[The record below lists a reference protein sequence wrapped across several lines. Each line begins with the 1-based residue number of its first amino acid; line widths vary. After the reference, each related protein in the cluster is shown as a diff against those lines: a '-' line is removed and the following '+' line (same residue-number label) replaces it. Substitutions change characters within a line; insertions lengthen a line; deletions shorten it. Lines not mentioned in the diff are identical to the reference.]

1 VLRDLFVAM
10 LVAST
15 VFFVALVA
23 ALVYA
28 RYRLKRQLRLRPGT
42 PSKAPTSW
50 LFSTSEPARLHRR
63 LRRAT
68 AAARATAATGDANI
82 APLVAEV
89 EEHAIVLE
97 SHLVIAARL
106 KGRGRPT
113 RKAVA
118 VQVKELELVVAR
130 LATSSLQARQTVA
143 LTGAPANRLA
153 EVSERLDALEAARAE
168 LDAIEIQAG
177 LQAR

>member
-1 VLRDLFVAM
+1 M

-42 PSKAPTSW
+42 SSKAPTSW
-50 LFSTSEPARLHRR
+50 LVSTGEPARLHRR

-68 AAARATAATGDANI
+68 AAARATAARGDSTLV
-82 APLVAEV
+82 PLVAEV

-97 SHLVIAARL
+97 SHLLIAAKL
-106 KGRGRPT
+106 KGRGRST

-118 VQVKELELVVAR
+118 AQVKELELVVAR
-130 LATSSLQARQTVA
+130 LATSSLQTRQTVA
-143 LTGAPANRLA
+143 LPGAPANRLA
-153 EVSERLDALEAARAE
+153 EVSERLDALG
-168 LDAIEIQAG
+168 AG
-177 LQAR
+177 RGGPHGP